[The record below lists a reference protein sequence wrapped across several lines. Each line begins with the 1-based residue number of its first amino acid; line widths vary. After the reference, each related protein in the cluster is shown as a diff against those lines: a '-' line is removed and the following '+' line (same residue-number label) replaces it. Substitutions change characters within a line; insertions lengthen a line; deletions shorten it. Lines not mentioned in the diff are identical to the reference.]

1 MKKSTE
7 TGESYYRS
15 VAETGNPAYRSAG
28 SPPLIHEESGTI
40 PYLKPIRMMPSSADG
55 WAPMPANESLTL
67 SAEPN

>member
-28 SPPLIHEESGTI
+28 YPPPACEVSGTT
-40 PYLKPIRMMPSSADG
+40 PYLNPPQPNYAI
-55 WAPMPANESLTL
+55 L
-67 SAEPN
+67 SWWLVPHPGG

>member
-28 SPPLIHEESGTI
+28 FPP
-40 PYLKPIRMMPSSADG
+40 P
-55 WAPMPANESLTL
+55 SLTSPGL
-67 SAEPN
+67 IAPYPSGNQPSAVTAEPG

>member
-28 SPPLIHEESGTI
+28 FSPPARDESGTI
-40 PYLKPIRMMPSSADG
+40 PALNSP
-55 WAPMPANESLTL
+55 WQPA
-67 SAEPN
+67 